1 MTRAWKR
8 LISPAMSPS
17 TSRPPI
23 RIGTRGSA
31 LALAQASEV
40 RARLMAAHDLGE
52 AAFEIAV
59 ISTSGDRILDRPLSE
74 VGGKGLFTK
83 EIDEALLDGRIDL
96 AVHSSKDM
104 ASVLPEGLRLS
115 AFLEREDV
123 RDAFIGR
130 TAGTIADLP
139 EGSVVGSASL
149 RRQALLKR
157 MRPDLEL
164 VILRGNVQT
173 RLAKLAN
180 GDVDATLLALAGL
193 KRLGLEGEAT
203 EILSEAAFPPA
214 PGQGAICIQSRVG
227 DEATLALVTRIDHA
241 PTHRALLAERA
252 FLAELDGSC
261 RTPIAA
267 HATIAE
273 GRIALSGTIL
283 SPDGSKVHAGERAG
297 PVGDGEALGRDLA
310 RSLLEEAG
318 PAFFEGWAR

>member
-1 MTRAWKR
+1 MTVSN
-8 LISPAMSPS
+8 L
-17 TSRPPI
+17 SRRPI

-40 RARLMAAHDLGE
+40 RARLMATHDLGE
-52 AAFEIAV
+52 DAFEIAV

-83 EIDEALLDGRIDL
+83 EIEEALFDGRIDL

-104 ASVLPEGLRLS
+104 ASALPGGLRLS
-115 AFLEREDV
+115 TFLEREDV

-130 TAGTIADLP
+130 TARTIAELP
-139 EGSVVGSASL
+139 EGAVVGSASL

-157 MRPDLEL
+157 MRPDLKL

-193 KRLGLEGEAT
+193 NRLGLGACAT
-203 EILSEAAFPPA
+203 EILSETAFPPA
-214 PGQGAICIQSRVG
+214 PGQGAICIETRVG
-227 DEATLALVTRIDHA
+227 DGGTEALLAAIDHGPTHLALR
-241 PTHRALLAERA
+241 AERA

-267 HATIAE
+267 HARIE
-273 GRIALSGTIL
+273 GDAVHLSGMIL
-283 SPDGSKVHAGERAG
+283 SPDGTQAHSGSREGTAA
-297 PVGDGEALGRDLA
+297 DGESLGRSLA
-310 RSLLEEAG
+310 RVLLEEAG

>member
-1 MTRAWKR
+1 MTVSNVSKR
-8 LISPAMSPS
+8 
-17 TSRPPI
+17 PI

-40 RARLMAAHDLGE
+40 RARLMAAHDLDE
-52 AAFEIAV
+52 DAFEIAV
-59 ISTSGDRILDRPLSE
+59 MSTSGDRILDRPLSE

-83 EIDEALLDGRIDL
+83 EIEEALHECRIDL

-104 ASVLPEGLRLS
+104 ASALPEGLHLS

-130 TAGTIADLP
+130 TASTIAELP
-139 EGSVVGSASL
+139 EGAVVGSASL
-149 RRQALLKR
+149 RRQALLQR
-157 MRPDLEL
+157 LRPDLRL

-193 KRLGLEGEAT
+193 KRLGLEDRAT
-203 EILSEAAFPPA
+203 EILDETAFPPA
-214 PGQGAICIQSRVG
+214 PGQGAICIETRVG
-227 DEATLALVTRIDHA
+227 DAETEALVAAIDHA

-267 HATIAE
+267 HATITGE
-273 GRIALSGTIL
+273 RVQLSGMIL
-283 SPDGSKVHAGERAG
+283 SPDGAHAHSGRREGLAA
-297 PVGDGEALGRDLA
+297 DGEALGRALA